1 MNLQPVILS
10 FSICLFSFF
19 NFFAIENV
27 YSQDDLFIKGKIF
40 NQENHEVI
48 PFATILLKQ
57 NKIGIISNSNGDF
70 RLGIQP
76 GFQAD
81 SVIISSIGFQ
91 RKALA
96 YNSLESSKVNNIYLV
111 PAVYKINEVTI
122 VAKKKKLKA
131 EQIIGLAI
139 QNIKNNYSHAP
150 FNYTAYYRDYQKYSG
165 KIFNL
170 NEAIIY
176 TEDNGFNQNLLLNRF
191 RLLDFK
197 KNPNFPTMQIPSHYD
212 TITSINGSMLKKVI
226 PHSYL
231 FDETG
236 NELVILL
243 VHDAIRN
250 YNIRSFSFVNNFSE
264 DFIPNH
270 IFKKPKI
277 VLYNNLPLY
286 EINFKL
292 RPVVKGENYDEL
304 GAFELR
310 PKVKVDNYDVKGTI
324 YIQPDNYAI
333 YKFDYSCF
341 YVNSINEKKIL
352 FNISTEYDY
361 ENSTD
366 SPMHLKYISFNNTF
380 ELTDPDTS
388 SFFKVTD
395 YYLNPKD
402 PSNSTLTV
410 EFNHTPEYYSVSDER
425 NYTIFID
432 NEEIGIKKVV
442 PFDKSVNII
451 FEESVTNTEEK
462 TYVLDLKNIWD
473 TSENLINKRKTF
485 EMYQFRELFVQ
496 SYNNT
501 LHFIDDNYL
510 NPIPLEQNLKS
521 IFTDNYDYWM
531 NTPELNKAEKQ
542 K

>member
-1 MNLQPVILS
+1 MNLQPAILS
-10 FSICLFSFF
+10 FSIFLFSFF

-27 YSQDDLFIKGKIF
+27 YSQDNLFIKGKIF
-40 NQENHEVI
+40 NQENQEVI

-57 NKIGIISNSNGDF
+57 NKIGVISNSNGDF

-96 YNSLESSKVNNIYLV
+96 YKSLESSKVNNIYLV

-150 FNYTAYYRDYQKYSG
+150 FNYTAYYRDYQKYNG

-286 EINFKL
+286 EINF
-292 RPVVKGENYDEL
+292 
-304 GAFELR
+304 ELR
-310 PKVKVDNYDVKGTI
+310 PKIKGDNYDSVGIYKLSADIRVDNYEVKGAI

-333 YKFDYSCF
+333 YKFEYSCF
-341 YVNSINEKKIL
+341 YDNGIDEKKIL
-352 FNISTEYDY
+352 FNITTEYDSD
-361 ENSTD
+361 NSNVSD
-366 SPMHLKYISFNNTF
+366 MYLKYISFNNAF
-380 ELTDPDTS
+380 DIAELDS
-388 SFFKVTD
+388 NAVFKVKSLYANGSD
-395 YYLNPKD
+395 L
-402 PSNSTLTV
+402 SNSSLIV
-410 EFNHTPEYYSVSDER
+410 EFNHTPDYYSVRDIN
-425 NYTIFID
+425 NYKLYVD
-432 NEEIGIKKVV
+432 NQEIQIKKVIPRNQSAKIV
-442 PFDKSVNII
+442 IQERIPDLQLKTCFLIVN
-451 FEESVTNTEEK
+451 
-462 TYVLDLKNIWD
+462 DIWD
-473 TSENLINKRKTF
+473 TQGNLINARKKTT
-485 EMYQFRELFVQ
+485 MYQLRELFVQ
-496 SYNNT
+496 RNNKT
-501 LHFIDDNYL
+501 LHFTDDNYL
-510 NPIPLEQNLKS
+510 DPVPLDQNHKS
-521 IFTDNYDYWM
+521 NFTDTNEFWM
-531 NTPELNKAEKQ
+531 NSPEFNKTGK
-542 K
+542 